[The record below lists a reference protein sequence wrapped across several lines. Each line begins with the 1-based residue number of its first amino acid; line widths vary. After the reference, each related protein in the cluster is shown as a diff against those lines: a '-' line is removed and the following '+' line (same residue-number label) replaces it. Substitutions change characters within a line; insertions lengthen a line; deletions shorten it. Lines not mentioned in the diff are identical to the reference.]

1 MKSIRLKMKQSN
13 FVLFCTIVSLAIL
26 ANPVLS
32 AGSQTLHPALKKGSL
47 RSIDEADPENSPNY
61 MIVQF
66 GYKTSY
72 ASGFKNEKRAEI
84 SQIKIG
90 DSSLEPND
98 PFTIEKGAKI
108 EIHFSSHVKSLE
120 SFFDRMEDPNVI
132 NIISIDLSNFYSK
145 EVISTRLMFY
155 ECLNLESIDLSEFS
169 PNALTNMESMFEG
182 CEGLASI
189 NISRIPTSNVINA
202 KWMFYGCLSLILID
216 MSKLNLE
223 KVKEAEFMFY
233 DLPSLEYLD
242 LNESKYSDP
251 IKEQLTSA
259 LSNKDKLI
267 VCSEKKIDRNFEYL
281 CCNYSLESHGCEK
294 LQII

>member
-47 RSIDEADPENSPNY
+47 RSIDEADPDKLY
-61 MIVQF
+61 IVKF

-72 ASGFKNEKRAEI
+72 VSGFKNEKRAEI

-90 DSSLEPND
+90 DSSLEPNG

-189 NISRIPTSNVINA
+189 NISKIPTSNEKIPN
-202 KWMFYGCLSLILID
+202 GC
-216 MSKLNLE
+216 
-223 KVKEAEFMFY
+223 FM
-233 DLPSLEYLD
+233 DVVL
-242 LNESKYSDP
+242 
-251 IKEQLTSA
+251 
-259 LSNKDKLI
+259 
-267 VCSEKKIDRNFEYL
+267 
-281 CCNYSLESHGCEK
+281 
-294 LQII
+294 